1 MVINCQFVSFS
12 YLSEVLP
19 LLNILEVLTQL
30 LHHAL
35 AQVPGLCEAQAYG
48 SHHFLQDGWQVR
60 LHLLCAVFRCWLS
73 YNG

>member
-1 MVINCQFVSFS
+1 MVINCKFVHFS
-12 YLSEVLP
+12 HLSEF
-19 LLNILEVLTQL
+19 LLLINVLEVLTQL

-60 LHLLCAVFRCWLS
+60 LHLLCAVFCCWLS
-73 YNG
+73 NHG